1 MSTLAHIPLQS
12 LDYSEAERN
21 PAMTIPSTSTLTV
34 TQLCSR
40 IGARIDGVRLAGD
53 LDAAAVGQ
61 IRTALL
67 RHKVIFFRDQHHLD
81 DAQQHAFAARLGT
94 PIAHPSVQQEGAP
107 IITPINSD
115 YGKANRWHTDVT
127 FVANYP
133 AASILRAVTL
143 PTYGGSTLW
152 ASTAAAYQALPEPL
166 QRLTENLWALHSNRF
181 DYVAAPQAQTDE
193 QKLHRTRFE
202 KADFRTEHP
211 VVRVHPET
219 GERTLVAG
227 DFVRGLVGLD
237 NCESQ
242 MLLEL
247 LQRRITMPE
256 NTIRWNWAAGDVA
269 IWDNRATQH
278 RAIDD
283 YDDQYRLM
291 HRVTV
296 QGDVPVDV
304 HGQRSRVISGAL
316 LQALETVAS

>member
-1 MSTLAHIPLQS
+1 
-12 LDYSEAERN
+12 
-21 PAMTIPSTSTLTV
+21 MTIPSASTLTV
-34 TQLCSR
+34 NQLGTR

-53 LDAAAVGQ
+53 LDPATVGQ
-61 IRTALL
+61 IRAALL

-181 DYVAAPQAQTDE
+181 DYVAAAQTQTDE
-193 QKLHRTRFE
+193 QKSHRTRFE

>member
-1 MSTLAHIPLQS
+1 
-12 LDYSEAERN
+12 
-21 PAMTIPSTSTLTV
+21 MTIPSTSTLTV

-40 IGARIDGVRLAGD
+40 IGARIDGIQLAGD
-53 LDAAAVGQ
+53 VDAATVAQ
-61 IRTALL
+61 IREALL

-81 DAQQHAFAARLGT
+81 DAQQQAFAARLGT
-94 PIAHPSVQQEGAP
+94 PIAHPTVQQEGAP

-115 YGKANRWHTDVT
+115 YSKANRWHTDVT

-143 PTYGGSTLW
+143 PSYGGSTLW

-166 QRLTENLWALHSNRF
+166 KHLTENLWALHSNRF
-181 DYVAAPQAQTDE
+181 DYVAAAQTQTDE
-193 QKLHRTRFE
+193 QKSYRTRFE

-227 DFVRGLVGLD
+227 DFVRGFVGLD
-237 NCESQ
+237 NYESQ
-242 MLLEL
+242 ILLEL

-283 YDDQYRLM
+283 YDDQYRLL

-296 QGDVPVDV
+296 LGDVPVDV
-304 HGQRSRVISGAL
+304 HGQRSRVISGAP
-316 LQALETVAS
+316 LQALQTAAS